1 VSHADFDDDIQ
12 DHSEDFEAAEEA
24 MLAVVLAV
32 IAGSLTEAEAQG
44 QLELIAGELRG
55 RSVAWAAEVLPD
67 VYLDGLEEALGPR
80 EAEERL
86 SNPLHQ
92 AFLSNASAGLVEALA
107 GTTDQMTRDAKLALR
122 EIAREQIVAMMEGGR
137 NAIPQAAEMSERL
150 EERGVRFVDRSGR
163 RWKPRGY
170 SEMVLRDAAT
180 DLSNDANL
188 NAADELGSP
197 GVRVFDGGPG
207 DTDEPC
213 LIANNQAWGLSYARA
228 HTREHNNCRRAF
240 APLPSTFSG
249 RLDRE

>member
-1 VSHADFDDDIQ
+1 MHSDFDEDIQ

-24 MLAVVLAV
+24 MLAVVLAATLGT
-32 IAGSLTEAEAQG
+32 ISGAEAQG
-44 QLELIAGELRG
+44 QLELIAGELKR
-55 RSVAWAAEVLPD
+55 RSGAWAAEVLPE
-67 VYLDGLEEALGPR
+67 VYLDGLQEALGPQD
-80 EAEERL
+80 ATQRL
-86 SNPLHQ
+86 ADPLHQ
-92 AFLSNASAGLVEALA
+92 AFVRNASEGLVEALA
-107 GTTDQMTRDAKLALR
+107 GTTDQMSRDAKLALR
-122 EIAREQIVAMMEGGR
+122 EIAREQIAAMMEGGI
-137 NAIPQAAEMSERL
+137 NAIPQAAEMTERL

-163 RWKPRGY
+163 RWKTRGY
-170 SEMVLRDAAT
+170 SEMVLKDAAT

-213 LIANNQAWGLSYARA
+213 LRANGQVWSRSYARG

-240 APLPSTFSG
+240 APLPSTFDG